1 MAKNKKKKGNTNL
14 HYEDYEDMRGKGVKR
29 ERKKAQRHNDKNT
42 LKNIQHGDMLDYDEL
57 EYYMDDLDWRS
68 NT

>member
-1 MAKNKKKKGNTNL
+1 MAKNKNKKGNSNL

-29 ERKKAQRHNDKNT
+29 ERKKAQRHNDKNS
-42 LKNIQHGDMLDYDEL
+42 LKNIQHGDMLDEEEL

>member
-1 MAKNKKKKGNTNL
+1 MAKNKKKKGNNNL

-29 ERKKAQRHNDKNT
+29 ERKKAQRHNDKNS
-42 LKNIQHGDMLDYDEL
+42 LKNIQHGDMLDEEEL

-68 NT
+68 NI

>member
-1 MAKNKKKKGNTNL
+1 MSNKKNKKQKTQL
-14 HYEDYEDMRGKGVKR
+14 HYEDYEDMKGKGIKR
-29 ERKKAQRHNDKNT
+29 ERKKAQRHDDKKT

-68 NT
+68 NI